1 MATSGIGAWEEASLL
16 SILMLFDF
24 GDIVGHGDEEVLGL
38 FDPRCTEQRIKEE
51 EKRAEEKQNS
61 KLFFIL
67 SMIVISLFFHLPLQ
81 VSLFTLI

>member
-16 SILMLFDF
+16 SLLMLFDF
-24 GDIVGHGDEEVLGL
+24 GGIVEHGDEEVLGL

-51 EKRAEEKQNS
+51 EKGAKEKQNS
-61 KLFFIL
+61 KLFCIL

>member
-1 MATSGIGAWEEASLL
+1 MLSL
-16 SILMLFDF
+16 LMLFDF
-24 GDIVGHGDEEVLGL
+24 GGIVGHGDEEVIGL

-51 EKRAEEKQNS
+51 EKRAKEKQNS
-61 KLFFIL
+61 KLFCIL